1 MINKILGGFILLCMS
16 FSLQA
21 KVLDVVLDKARLVNL
36 PHNAKSIF
44 ISSNEVADYQALTNT
59 KIMVFGKK
67 AGATSLYVL
76 DANENVIYSATVK
89 VSHNVVEL
97 NELVAKEFPDALVNA
112 ESTAG
117 KLFLK
122 GQVPTPTMAEKIVR
136 LAEGYVSPQQM
147 TTTPAKSG
155 ENQQNSTENS
165 ASGEQPVA
173 QEKDELINQLVVTM
187 PTQVNLRIRIAE
199 VSRKVSNKLGIKW
212 GSQGTGLGAGTFAFL
227 DNYGGV
233 AGGTNPASWADLSVI
248 VDALATNGMMSVLAE
263 PNLTALSGERAS
275 FLVGGEV
282 PLPLVYSDNAT
293 VEYKPF
299 GVRLDFKPTVLSAN
313 RISLQVEPEVSTVS
327 TETNVQIGGPLGSS
341 SFPTFVTRRASTTIE
356 LASGQSFALGGLLQ
370 SKEIEQLQKTPFI
383 GDIPILGS
391 LFRSNEFQREETELI
406 IIATAYLV
414 QPTRADSL
422 PLPTDGLIPL
432 SDVERLLGVKKPI
445 THSETDSE
453 TIRSD
458 NRQPRLLGDNGF
470 YY

>member
-1 MINKILGGFILLCMS
+1 MS
-16 FSLQA
+16 FTLQA
-21 KVLDVVLDKARLVNL
+21 KVLNVVLDKAKLVNL

-76 DANENVIYSATVK
+76 DANEKVIYSATVK

-147 TTTPAKSG
+147 TVTPAESG
-155 ENQQNSTENS
+155 KNQQNSTENS
-165 ASGEQPVA
+165 ASAEQPVA

-233 AGGTNPASWADLSVI
+233 PGGTNPASWADLSVI

-327 TETNVQIGGPLGSS
+327 TETNVQIGGPQGSS

-414 QPTRADSL
+414 QPTRADTL

-432 SDVERLLGVKKPI
+432 SDVERLLGAKKPK
-445 THSETDSE
+445 THSETDNE